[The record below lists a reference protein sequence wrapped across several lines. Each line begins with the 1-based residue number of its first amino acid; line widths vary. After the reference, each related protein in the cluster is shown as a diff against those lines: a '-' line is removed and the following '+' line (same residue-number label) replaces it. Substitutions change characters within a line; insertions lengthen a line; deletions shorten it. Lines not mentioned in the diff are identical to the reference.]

1 MFKFF
6 CFVKKISKIYKSE
19 DSLQEVHMYNTVY
32 IYANILI
39 TLINIC
45 MLHILRECDKGKKA

>member
-6 CFVKKISKIYKSE
+6 CFVKKIYKIYENE
-19 DSLQEVHMYNTVY
+19 DSLQGVHMYNIVH

-45 MLHILRECDKGKKA
+45 MLHILRGCDKGKKD